1 MCKELIRYK
10 QLIDCSFI
18 YVKDMEMIRMM
29 NKKMKILL
37 AMGAMAAVVLAS
49 GCGGDAKS
57 GASAAKSGSGI
68 PKVIRVGSETTF
80 PPFEF
85 TQDDKYVGFDLDLAD
100 AVIKQMGS
108 QMEFKSM
115 GFDALIPAVQSGQI
129 DLIAA
134 GLDATPERE
143 KQVAF
148 SDPYFTQNGY
158 IIIVRKDND
167 AIKDWADLEGK
178 NVGAQVGTQQVKL
191 AQEAKAAQVKQLDSN
206 SQAFMELQAKTLDA
220 VVIDQPVGMYYLKQ
234 GGDKDLK
241 IVGTSKGA
249 SGMVFAV
256 KKENKELQAAV
267 NKALKDLKANG
278 TYDKIFEKWFG
289 KQEKK

>member
-1 MCKELIRYK
+1 MSEELIRYK
-10 QLIDCSFI
+10 QLVYCSFI

>member
-1 MCKELIRYK
+1 
-10 QLIDCSFI
+10 
-18 YVKDMEMIRMM
+18 
-29 NKKMKILL
+29 MKILL

-57 GASAAKSGSGI
+57 GESAAKSGSGI

-85 TQDDKYVGFDLDLAD
+85 TKDDKYVGFDLDLAD

-143 KQVAF
+143 SRSLSPTPISHRMATSSLSEKTMMISRTGQ
-148 SDPYFTQNGY
+148 
-158 IIIVRKDND
+158 I
-167 AIKDWADLEGK
+167 W
-178 NVGAQVGTQQVKL
+178 
-191 AQEAKAAQVKQLDSN
+191 KARMSARRSAP
-206 SQAFMELQAKTLDA
+206 SR
-220 VVIDQPVGMYYLKQ
+220 
-234 GGDKDLK
+234 
-241 IVGTSKGA
+241 
-249 SGMVFAV
+249 
-256 KKENKELQAAV
+256 
-267 NKALKDLKANG
+267 
-278 TYDKIFEKWFG
+278 
-289 KQEKK
+289 

>member
-1 MCKELIRYK
+1 
-10 QLIDCSFI
+10 
-18 YVKDMEMIRMM
+18 MIRMM

-249 SGMVFAV
+249 NGMVFAV

-267 NKALKDLKANG
+267 NKALKDIKANG